1 MAQAKGQLQEAET
14 YYKGGLKAELALMG
28 ATNSMDVKESAADL
42 YGKLGTLYQMKG
54 DSAEAERHF
63 LEAL

>member
-1 MAQAKGQLQEAET
+1 
-14 YYKGGLKAELALMG
+14 MG